1 MPKFNVGDIV
11 TRVKGSFGN
20 TTINGIYIVSQV
32 DEGSFKI
39 ENDPDSDFGYDY
51 NSFELVNTEKA
62 IEQKQKELEAI
73 QEDLKK
79 LKKKLQKENNFKIGD
94 KFKRDTTSEVF
105 ILALVSFNF
114 ETNKN
119 LVALVS
125 LQDGN
130 RWVDAIECEVLDFK
144 ITKQDFKK
152 VSDSAHFV
160 KV

>member
-1 MPKFNVGDIV
+1 MV
-11 TRVKGSFGN
+11 TR
-20 TTINGIYIVSQV
+20 I
-32 DEGSFKI
+32 EGSHGGTRVGYVYTVSRVFDSCFQI
-39 ENDPDSDFGYDY
+39 ENDYDSGYKYSYDF
-51 NSFELVNTEKA
+51 FELVNTEKA

-94 KFKRDTTSEVF
+94 KFKRDTTGEVF
-105 ILALVSFNF
+105 ILALASFNF